1 MEPTRHRSVGVG
13 FFWDRFDNN
22 RDRQEPDGCFFLLP
36 LRPCPVRSWEMLW
49 GSWTHPGGTR
59 GLHSGELNI
68 LSEPFVFY
76 KNQNKNK
83 KKGKK
88 KKQPFTHSLFIAE
101 VASITEA
108 P

>member
-1 MEPTRHRSVGVG
+1 M
-13 FFWDRFDNN
+13 DRFDNN

-59 GLHSGELNI
+59 GLYSGELNI